1 MRSGEKVLDIV
12 AEKNVTF
19 CLFMNSNMVKSEKYD
34 HLHFVYCFN
43 VTLEIICS

>member
-19 CLFMNSNMVKSEKYD
+19 LFIYEFKYGQ
-34 HLHFVYCFN
+34 
-43 VTLEIICS
+43 I